1 MMKSEQQIRTMIDD
15 LMVVLRQKYL
25 RSGLNGVNYGYSYET
40 DPNAEDYKSNVQM
53 LEYFYYREGAE
64 HGNYGE

>member
-1 MMKSEQQIRTMIDD
+1 MEKNNVKIRKMIDD
-15 LMVVLRQKYL
+15 LMVVLRRKYD
-25 RSGLNGVNYGYSYET
+25 RNGLGYSAEN

-64 HGNYGE
+64 YGNYGE